1 MELRTTFASAPAGAG
16 LALLRTWSAEHEDQ
30 AIVTL
35 SLSLSLLLGR
45 WRVGK
50 SRHQIVR

>member
-35 SLSLSLLLGR
+35 SLSLLLGR